1 MARGESKS
9 FEYVYFILTN
19 LYGEINGNYKIK
31 IHIQMIDSSILS
43 SLFMLCLVHDSHI
56 VLHLNK
62 TNVEDA
68 YY

>member
-9 FEYVYFILTN
+9 FDSVYFFFTN
-19 LYGEINGNYKIK
+19 RYGEIHGDYKVK
-31 IHIQMIDSSILS
+31 FLSHMIDSSILS